1 VSPTIEAVGAT
12 VRLGKTTIQ
21 EDMRFEVPA
30 GEFVVVLGPNGAG
43 KSTLLKSLLG
53 FIKPVSG
60 QMRVL
65 GRPPRTGNRDIGYV
79 PQFHVLE
86 SAMTLR
92 ARDIV
97 GFGWDGHRWGIGFPN
112 RARRARIDQVLAE
125 VDGLELAEQPFGQ
138 LSGGERQR
146 LVLAQALLSDPK
158 ILLLDEP
165 LASLDVSHAQEMIA
179 LVNRVCRQRGVTVLL
194 VAHDVNPLL
203 PVADRIL
210 YMANRR
216 CAIGT
221 PAEVI
226 STASLSALY
235 GSRVEVIRAEGR
247 LFVVGAEI

>member
-1 VSPTIEAVGAT
+1 MIPAIEADGAT
-12 VRLGKTTIQ
+12 IRLGKTTIQ
-21 EDMRFEVPA
+21 EEMSFSVDN

-43 KSTLLKSLLG
+43 KSTLLKTLLG

-60 QMRVL
+60 QMRVM
-65 GRPPRTGNRDIGYV
+65 GRPPKAGNRDIGYV

-112 RARRARIDQVLAE
+112 RTRRRRIDQVLAE
-125 VDGLELAEQPFGQ
+125 VDGLELADEPFGQ

-146 LVLAQALLSDPK
+146 LVLAQALLSDPRV
-158 ILLLDEP
+158 LLLDEP
-165 LASLDVSHAQEMIA
+165 LASLDVRHAQEIIA
-179 LVNRVCRQRGVTVLL
+179 LVHRVCRQRGVTVLL

-210 YMANRR
+210 YMANRK
-216 CAIGT
+216 CALGLPT
-221 PAEVI
+221 EVI
-226 STASLSALY
+226 STESLSRLY
-235 GSRVEVIRAEGR
+235 GSRVDVIHAEGR
-247 LFVVGAEI
+247 LFVVGAET

>member
-1 VSPTIEAVGAT
+1 MPTTIETAGVT
-12 VRLGKTTIQ
+12 IRLGGTIIQ
-21 EDMRFEVPA
+21 EDMNLAVGN

-43 KSTLLKSLLG
+43 KSTLLKTLLG
-53 FIKPVSG
+53 FIKPVQG
-60 QMRVL
+60 RIQIL
-65 GRPPRTGNRDIGYV
+65 GRPPRAGNRDIGYV

-97 GFGWDGHRWGIGFPN
+97 GFGWDGHRWGIGFPS
-112 RARRARIDQVLAE
+112 RARRLRIDQVLTE
-125 VDGLELAEQPFGQ
+125 VDALHLAEHPFGQ

-165 LASLDVSHAQEMIA
+165 LASLDVGHAQEIIA
-179 LVNRVCRQRGVTVLL
+179 LVNRICRDRGVTVLL
-194 VAHDVNPLL
+194 VGHDVNPLL

-216 CAIGT
+216 CALGL
-221 PAEVI
+221 PEEVV

-235 GSRVEVIRAEGR
+235 GSRVEVIKAEGR